1 MCNFFIFEKLEHLL
15 CDCHAKGYNLVHY
28 LSMMAFLVSLVSKQE
43 LIYTGYCQHI
53 PVDNWKAYDDIIME
67 GFS

>member
-53 PVDNWKAYDDIIME
+53 PVDN
-67 GFS
+67 

>member
-28 LSMMAFLVSLVSKQE
+28 LSMMSFLVSLVSK
-43 LIYTGYCQHI
+43 TGI
-53 PVDNWKAYDDIIME
+53 DIHWILSTYSGRQLE
-67 GFS
+67 GL